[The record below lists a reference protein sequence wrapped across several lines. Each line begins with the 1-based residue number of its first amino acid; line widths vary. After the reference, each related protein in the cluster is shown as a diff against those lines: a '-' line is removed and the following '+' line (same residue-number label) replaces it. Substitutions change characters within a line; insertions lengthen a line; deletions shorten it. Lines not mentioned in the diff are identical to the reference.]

1 MLNYCQKKALCHTLS
16 LNILMGIGDLI
27 IPFRNTFHNGLSY
40 WLIEILIINNYSL
53 ITKSAQYLEA
63 LHEANV
69 ANQDH
74 TTLLLNCYTKLKN
87 VQKLEQFI
95 RSDGQLNFD
104 VETAIK
110 VTW

>member
-1 MLNYCQKKALCHTLS
+1 MQHS
-16 LNILMGIGDLI
+16 LTSSESTNSTIS
-27 IPFRNTFHNGLSY
+27 P
-40 WLIEILIINNYSL
+40 
-53 ITKSAQYLEA
+53 KYLEA

-95 RSDGQLNFD
+95 RSEGELNFD

-110 VTW
+110 VNLVLVCSGLLVLNFDFVWRGESYTHLGS